1 MTLGERIR
9 GFRRLRG
16 LTQKELGI
24 AVGFPETT
32 ADSRIRKYEMDLMKP
47 KKELKARIAGALEV
61 NPAALT
67 EFDVNNVEVVMQFLF
82 LLEETYGMEVF
93 WHGGICM
100 VFSDEIE
107 EARELIWCMDSWI
120 REKNKFFQSNSN
132 ITEESLKEYSSW
144 KAQFSRNSR

>member
-1 MTLGERIR
+1 
-9 GFRRLRG
+9 
-16 LTQKELGI
+16 
-24 AVGFPETT
+24 
-32 ADSRIRKYEMDLMKP
+32 MDLMKP